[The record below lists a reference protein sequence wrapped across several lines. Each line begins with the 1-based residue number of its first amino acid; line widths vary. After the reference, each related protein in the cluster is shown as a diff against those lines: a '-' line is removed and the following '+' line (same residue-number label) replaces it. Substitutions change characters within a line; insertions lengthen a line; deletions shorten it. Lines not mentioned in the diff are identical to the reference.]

1 MGSITRSH
9 SFVSGEKP
17 TESEWNVDIDQLFT
31 LVNGQLDTNNVDTS
45 SSDGISVLNA
55 NQTITGTRTH
65 SGTLTMA
72 DDIDLIFGTNSD
84 IKIQYDEGTDDA
96 LLIDTGVEGAA
107 LAVVLKADQGDDAG
121 DAWKLNVADGGV
133 ITLGNDIASKGTYV
147 TQLTLTPNSTAAS
160 STTAIVGHATVGG
173 NLTVTG
179 GVTVAGASAFDIGDS
194 DKLLLGDSDDLQVY
208 HDGSNSYIANATGAL
223 KLATE
228 TSGIAITI
236 GHSTSE
242 TTVAD
247 NLTVTGTL
255 GAGASTLASLV
266 CTAAATFGGGTGSSG
281 ATITTGGAGT
291 FDGILK
297 TEDTTNATCTTD
309 GSLQTDGGLSVAL
322 DVIVGDDLKLL
333 TDSSVLSL
341 GVDSDATLTHDG
353 TTGVTIAANPII
365 VDSGDALT
373 LDAHTGIFIFKDAG
387 SEVLRFTEGNSGDVT
402 VKLATN
408 GKDLVFTDNGDATN
422 MKILDAAAGINV
434 PGEVQTTKIAY
445 TDGDDAI
452 TIADGGGV
460 TTSGTLTIGTVAAA
474 GSDTDKFLVLDS
486 SGNVDYRT
494 GSQVLS
500 DIGAAGSGSSTA
512 ADDISAGD
520 GAVSIETTS
529 GNITIDA
536 QANDADVIIKVDDNG
551 AAVTALTLDGSDEGN
566 AIFVNDVQLKSD
578 GALLEFG
585 ADLDTTLTHTDGT
598 GLTLNSTN
606 KLTFG
611 DAASFIQQSADGTL
625 RIDGEAI
632 IDLNASTR
640 VDVSGDLKV
649 GGEVQTASI
658 GYTDGDNAITI
669 ADGGGCTFA
678 QDATFGDNTKVT
690 LGDGGDADLYYDGTN
705 VILLPGVVG
714 NGSVGI
720 GSTNFG
726 PSDGSTVTTLR
737 VANFGAQGDA
747 GSLELVGQQ
756 ASGSSSQTVGNIDF
770 LGYATD
776 GGTLTSRAAIR
787 SVTES
792 EYRNSTLEF
801 WTNRAD
807 EAYTKRM
814 VINSNGN
821 VGIGTAS
828 PEHIFHVQDIGQN
841 SFNTKFVLDLE
852 NTRRTNYTQATI
864 ELASE
869 YGSGGSGNFRTSA
882 IAGELMGD
890 QTGMD
895 IVFYSEANERVR
907 IDSDGDVMIGTS
919 ASQTARLN
927 IFHSAQSDQ
936 LIYAQATHA
945 SYNGYGYWGRV
956 TRAANTAYYYGM
968 WSSSNGTDHQF
979 IFRGDGQGQADLVW
993 EDNAMDY
1000 AEYFESSDGSALE
1013 VGRSVVMDGD
1023 KVRVYDASSDS
1034 ADSIVGVVRPKGDA
1048 RGPSK
1053 HGSAWNHWHK
1063 KHLTDDYGTFLR
1075 EDVTVWE
1082 WNDVLATESDVVEAV
1097 AATYY
1102 EDGDDIPEGKEVG
1115 DVKTAEVVGVAV
1127 GDVVI
1132 KAGSCY
1138 ERNELA
1144 KDSEWTPPA
1153 GAKSSTQSVRK
1164 RNPEFDE
1171 ERTYAPREERDEWNL
1186 IGLLGQV
1193 QIKANEP
1200 TRPTW
1205 IKMKQISD
1213 AVDLWLVR

>member
-297 TEDTTNATCTTD
+297 TEDTTNATSTTD

-551 AAVTALTLDGSDEGN
+551 SAVTALTLDGSDEGN

-678 QDATFGDNTKVT
+678 QDATFGDNTKVP

-814 VINSNGN
+814 VINSNGK
-821 VGIGTAS
+821 VGIGQTDVDAMLHIKGAQNANHGTIKLESTDSDASYVGLFNRASGYHADSRRWIIGCNIDASGDLNFRRSTSSTGDPTTVAFTINKDGNATFAGAVGKASGSFRIDNPLESKKDTHHLVHSFVEGPQADLIYRGTATLSSGTATVNLDTAARMTDGTFVALNGNVQVFTSNESGWEAVRGSVSGNVLTIGSNDDTSTAS
-828 PEHIFHVQDIGQN
+828 VSWLVIGER
-841 SFNTKFVLDLE
+841 K
-852 NTRRTNYTQATI
+852 
-864 ELASE
+864 
-869 YGSGGSGNFRTSA
+869 
-882 IAGELMGD
+882 D
-890 QTGMD
+890 QHMIDTD
-895 IVFYSEANERVR
+895 WT
-907 IDSDGDVMIGTS
+907 DSDG
-919 ASQTARLN
+919 
-927 IFHSAQSDQ
+927 
-936 LIYAQATHA
+936 
-945 SYNGYGYWGRV
+945 RV
-956 TRAANTAYYYGM
+956 ITEPQKPVEEEAEEE
-968 WSSSNGTDHQF
+968 
-979 IFRGDGQGQADLVW
+979 VEE
-993 EDNAMDY
+993 ED
-1000 AEYFESSDGSALE
+1000 
-1013 VGRSVVMDGD
+1013 
-1023 KVRVYDASSDS
+1023 
-1034 ADSIVGVVRPKGDA
+1034 KG
-1048 RGPSK
+1048 
-1053 HGSAWNHWHK
+1053 
-1063 KHLTDDYGTFLR
+1063 
-1075 EDVTVWE
+1075 
-1082 WNDVLATESDVVEAV
+1082 
-1097 AATYY
+1097 
-1102 EDGDDIPEGKEVG
+1102 
-1115 DVKTAEVVGVAV
+1115 
-1127 GDVVI
+1127 
-1132 KAGSCY
+1132 
-1138 ERNELA
+1138 
-1144 KDSEWTPPA
+1144 
-1153 GAKSSTQSVRK
+1153 
-1164 RNPEFDE
+1164 E
-1171 ERTYAPREERDEWNL
+1171 E
-1186 IGLLGQV
+1186 
-1193 QIKANEP
+1193 
-1200 TRPTW
+1200 
-1205 IKMKQISD
+1205 
-1213 AVDLWLVR
+1213 

>member
-45 SSDGISVLNA
+45 SSDGVSVLNA

-147 TQLTLTPNSTAAS
+147 TQLTLTPNSTVAS
-160 STTAIVGHATVGG
+160 STTAIAGHATVGG

-281 ATITTGGAGT
+281 ATITTDGAGT

-297 TEDTTNATCTTD
+297 TEDATDATSTTD
-309 GSLQTDGGLSVAL
+309 GSLQTDGGLSVVKDAIFGN
-322 DVIVGDDLKLL
+322 DVKLL

-341 GVDSDATLTHDG
+341 GVGSDATLTHDG

-474 GSDTDKFLVLDS
+474 GEDTDKFLVLDS

-500 DIGAAGSGSSTA
+500 DIGGAGSGSSTA

-551 AAVTALTLDGSDEGN
+551 SAVTALTLDGSDEGN

-611 DAASFIQQSADGTL
+611 DAASFIQQSSDGTL

-640 VDVSGDLKV
+640 VDVSNDLKV
-649 GGEVQTASI
+649 DGDIDLEGDMDINGTLETDALTIDGTTLLANDTNDRITTATGSGTLNGEANLTFDGTTLVNTGQSI
-658 GYTDGDNAITI
+658 GVGEAPSTWHSGFDFVQI
-669 ADGGGCTFA
+669 GG
-678 QDATFGDNTKVT
+678 T
-690 LGDGGDADLYYDGTN
+690 LALASQ
-705 VILLPGVVG
+705 PGVQASQAAYIVQ
-714 NGSVGI
+714 NAHYD
-720 GSTNFG
+720 
-726 PSDGSTVTTLR
+726 SDGSWEYQATDEAHRIGMSSGNITFDN
-737 VANFGAQGDA
+737 A
-747 GSLELVGQQ
+747 
-756 ASGSSSQTVGNIDF
+756 ASGTAGNDITWKERIRIDASGNLRIVSIANGVGRLNFADPDDTDVGRIQYDHSSNSMEFYANDGEHMRLTSAGNLGLGMDTPGYRLNVVGDSTGWLSEFRNDNNSSPYGLALYWPNAAPDNNTNLFFNCQDSSAARAKI
-770 LGYATD
+770 YAD
-776 GGTLTSRAAIR
+776 GDVWTSDAGTLTSDER
-787 SVTES
+787 
-792 EYRNSTLEF
+792 LK
-801 WTNRAD
+801 TN
-807 EAYTKRM
+807 
-814 VINSNGN
+814 
-821 VGIGTAS
+821 
-828 PEHIFHVQDIGQN
+828 
-841 SFNTKFVLDLE
+841 
-852 NTRRTNYTQATI
+852 
-864 ELASE
+864 
-869 YGSGGSGNFRTSA
+869 
-882 IAGELMGD
+882 
-890 QTGMD
+890 
-895 IVFYSEANERVR
+895 IV
-907 IDSDGDVMIGTS
+907 
-919 ASQTARLN
+919 
-927 IFHSAQSDQ
+927 
-936 LIYAQATHA
+936 
-945 SYNGYGYWGRV
+945 
-956 TRAANTAYYYGM
+956 
-968 WSSSNGTDHQF
+968 
-979 IFRGDGQGQADLVW
+979 
-993 EDNAMDY
+993 
-1000 AEYFESSDGSALE
+1000 
-1013 VGRSVVMDGD
+1013 
-1023 KVRVYDASSDS
+1023 
-1034 ADSIVGVVRPKGDA
+1034 
-1048 RGPSK
+1048 
-1053 HGSAWNHWHK
+1053 
-1063 KHLTDDYGTFLR
+1063 
-1075 EDVTVWE
+1075 
-1082 WNDVLATESDVVEAV
+1082 
-1097 AATYY
+1097 
-1102 EDGDDIPEGKEVG
+1102 
-1115 DVKTAEVVGVAV
+1115 
-1127 GDVVI
+1127 
-1132 KAGSCY
+1132 
-1138 ERNELA
+1138 
-1144 KDSEWTPPA
+1144 
-1153 GAKSSTQSVRK
+1153 
-1164 RNPEFDE
+1164 
-1171 ERTYAPREERDEWNL
+1171 
-1186 IGLLGQV
+1186 
-1193 QIKANEP
+1193 
-1200 TRPTW
+1200 
-1205 IKMKQISD
+1205 
-1213 AVDLWLVR
+1213 

>member
-45 SSDGISVLNA
+45 SSDGVSVLNA

-65 SGTLTMA
+65 SGTVTMA

-84 IKIQYDEGTDDA
+84 IKVQYDEGTDNA
-96 LLIDTGVEGAA
+96 LLFDTGVEGAA
-107 LAVVLKADQGDDAG
+107 LAMVLKADQGDDAG

-194 DKLLLGDSDDLQVY
+194 DKLLLGDGDDLQVY
-208 HDGSNSYIANATGAL
+208 HDGSNSYIANSEGAL
-223 KLATE
+223 RIATL
-228 TSGIAITI
+228 TSGIAVTI
-236 GHSTSE
+236 GHTTSE

-297 TEDTTNATCTTD
+297 TEDTTNATSTTD

-333 TDSSVLSL
+333 TDSAVLSL

-365 VDSGDALT
+365 VDSGAALT
-373 LDAHTGIFIFKDAG
+373 LDAHTGVFVFKDAG

-474 GSDTDKFLVLDS
+474 GSDTDKFLVLDG

-536 QANDADVIIKVDDNG
+536 QANDADVIIKVDDG
-551 AAVTALTLDGSDEGN
+551 GSAVTALTLDGSDEGN

-578 GALLEFG
+578 SALLEFG

-598 GLTLNSTN
+598 GLTLNST
-606 KLTFG
+606 KCL
-611 DAASFIQQSADGTL
+611 DA
-625 RIDGEAI
+625 
-632 IDLNASTR
+632 
-640 VDVSGDLKV
+640 
-649 GGEVQTASI
+649 
-658 GYTDGDNAITI
+658 
-669 ADGGGCTFA
+669 GGC
-678 QDATFGDNTKVT
+678 
-690 LGDGGDADLYYDGTN
+690 
-705 VILLPGVVG
+705 
-714 NGSVGI
+714 I
-720 GSTNFG
+720 G
-726 PSDGSTVTTLR
+726 
-737 VANFGAQGDA
+737 
-747 GSLELVGQQ
+747 
-756 ASGSSSQTVGNIDF
+756 
-770 LGYATD
+770 
-776 GGTLTSRAAIR
+776 
-787 SVTES
+787 
-792 EYRNSTLEF
+792 
-801 WTNRAD
+801 
-807 EAYTKRM
+807 
-814 VINSNGN
+814 
-821 VGIGTAS
+821 
-828 PEHIFHVQDIGQN
+828 
-841 SFNTKFVLDLE
+841 
-852 NTRRTNYTQATI
+852 
-864 ELASE
+864 
-869 YGSGGSGNFRTSA
+869 
-882 IAGELMGD
+882 
-890 QTGMD
+890 
-895 IVFYSEANERVR
+895 
-907 IDSDGDVMIGTS
+907 
-919 ASQTARLN
+919 
-927 IFHSAQSDQ
+927 
-936 LIYAQATHA
+936 
-945 SYNGYGYWGRV
+945 
-956 TRAANTAYYYGM
+956 
-968 WSSSNGTDHQF
+968 
-979 IFRGDGQGQADLVW
+979 
-993 EDNAMDY
+993 
-1000 AEYFESSDGSALE
+1000 
-1013 VGRSVVMDGD
+1013 
-1023 KVRVYDASSDS
+1023 
-1034 ADSIVGVVRPKGDA
+1034 
-1048 RGPSK
+1048 
-1053 HGSAWNHWHK
+1053 
-1063 KHLTDDYGTFLR
+1063 
-1075 EDVTVWE
+1075 
-1082 WNDVLATESDVVEAV
+1082 
-1097 AATYY
+1097 
-1102 EDGDDIPEGKEVG
+1102 
-1115 DVKTAEVVGVAV
+1115 
-1127 GDVVI
+1127 
-1132 KAGSCY
+1132 
-1138 ERNELA
+1138 
-1144 KDSEWTPPA
+1144 
-1153 GAKSSTQSVRK
+1153 
-1164 RNPEFDE
+1164 
-1171 ERTYAPREERDEWNL
+1171 
-1186 IGLLGQV
+1186 
-1193 QIKANEP
+1193 
-1200 TRPTW
+1200 
-1205 IKMKQISD
+1205 
-1213 AVDLWLVR
+1213 